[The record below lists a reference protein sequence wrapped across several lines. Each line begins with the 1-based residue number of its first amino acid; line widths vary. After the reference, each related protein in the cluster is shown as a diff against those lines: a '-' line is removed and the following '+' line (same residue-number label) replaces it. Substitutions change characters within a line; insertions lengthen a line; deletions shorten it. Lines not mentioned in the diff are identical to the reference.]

1 MSPTR
6 ERVEPEK
13 VDYLL
18 SLHALLLGEHHADRD
33 QYGLSDLEQN
43 LLGLAITRVYDRC
56 DLTGEPPRELL
67 LQEELYQREAD
78 EKQAGAT
85 EIAAALRNLAI
96 RLNNYVLD
104 GPYAYLADLPT
115 TVPNDAPLVVF
126 DTRSIPEAKAA
137 AALFVICEHV
147 RSRIEERRRTHLVG
161 SSRGGRVGGS
171 VVVGDR

>member
-1 MSPTR
+1 M
-6 ERVEPEK
+6 
-13 VDYLL
+13 
-18 SLHALLLGEHHADRD
+18 
-33 QYGLSDLEQN
+33 
-43 LLGLAITRVYDRC
+43 
-56 DLTGEPPRELL
+56 

-137 AALFVICEHV
+137 EALFVICEHV
-147 RSRIEERRRTHLVG
+147 RSRIEERRRTHLAGRTPADG
-161 SSRGGRVGGS
+161 SC
-171 VVVGDR
+171 